1 LRRAPHR
8 LAWAKIE
15 EISMRAVLL
24 SLALTLST
32 VFALVASPALSAG
45 EVTDFALDNGMEVV
59 VIEDHR
65 APVVVHMVW
74 YRIGAADEPPGKS
87 GIAHFLEHLM
97 FKGTDDMESGE
108 LSRIVEANGGSDNA
122 FTSQDYTAYYQR
134 VAADRLGLM
143 MKLEADRMRDLVLA
157 PDEVATERDVI
168 LEERATRTDSE
179 PRALFNEE
187 MRAALFR
194 NSPYGIPVIG
204 WRAEMAS
211 LNRDDA
217 LAFYRR
223 YYAPNNAI
231 LVVAGDVTPEEVR
244 ALAEQHYGPLAPTE
258 GLGPRLRPQEPPARA
273 ALRLVMEDERVAQPS
288 LMRLYL
294 APARKSGAQQDA
306 AALVFL
312 SELLG
317 GSSATSVL
325 GQALQF
331 DTNTAVYAGAH
342 YSPVALD
349 DSTFSLTVVPAD
361 GVSLDEAEAVLD
373 AQLAKFM
380 QDGPDPD
387 AFERIRMQIRARE
400 IYALDDVNGLAERY
414 GAALTSGLAIED
426 VKAWPEVLQA
436 VTPEDVMRAAQA
448 VLDPRASVTG
458 WLMPETGEEGL

>member
-1 LRRAPHR
+1 MQFSLKFLAPG
-8 LAWAKIE
+8 LIGGLMWA
-15 EISMRAVLL
+15 AGPVQ
-24 SLALTLST
+24 A
-32 VFALVASPALSAG
+32 AG
-45 EVTDFALDNGMEVV
+45 EVTGFTLDNGMDVV

-97 FKGTDDMESGE
+97 FKGTDDLASGE

-134 VAADRLGLM
+134 IAADRLGLM
-143 MKLEADRMRDLVLA
+143 MEMEADRMRDLVLE
-157 PDEVATERDVI
+157 PEEVATEREVI

-179 PRALFNEE
+179 PEALFYEA

-194 NSPYGIPVIG
+194 NSPYGTPIIG
-204 WRAEMAS
+204 WRSEMEG
-211 LNRDDA
+211 LGREDA

-231 LVVAGDVTPEEVR
+231 LIVAGDVTPEGVR
-244 ALAEQHYGPLAPTE
+244 DLAGQHFAPLAPSE
-258 GLGPRLRPQEPPARA
+258 GLGPRVRPQEPPSRA
-273 ALRLVMEDERVAQPS
+273 ARRLVMEDERVAQPR
-288 LMRLYL
+288 LTRLYL
-294 APARKSGAQQDA
+294 APSRKSSAQEEA

-312 SELLG
+312 AELLG
-317 GSSATSVL
+317 GSGATSVL

-331 DTNTAVYAGAH
+331 DTNTAVYAGAG
-342 YSPVALD
+342 YDGTALD
-349 DSTFSLTVVPAD
+349 DSMFNLMVVPAE
-361 GVSLDEAEAVLD
+361 GVSLEQAEAALD
-373 AQLAKFM
+373 AELAAFLTE
-380 QDGPDPD
+380 GPDPE

-400 IYALDDVNGLAERY
+400 IYALDDVADLAERY
-414 GAALTSGLAIED
+414 GRALTSGLTLDD

-436 VTPEDVMRAAQA
+436 VTPEDVMRAARE

-458 WLMPETGEEGL
+458 WLMSGAEDEE